1 MQLPMDT
8 HDLFEGA
15 IDLPKTSEE
24 DIEIDETKPIPD
36 KMEIVLT
43 NEESTLTFLQAVHSF
58 NLP

>member
-1 MQLPMDT
+1 MDT